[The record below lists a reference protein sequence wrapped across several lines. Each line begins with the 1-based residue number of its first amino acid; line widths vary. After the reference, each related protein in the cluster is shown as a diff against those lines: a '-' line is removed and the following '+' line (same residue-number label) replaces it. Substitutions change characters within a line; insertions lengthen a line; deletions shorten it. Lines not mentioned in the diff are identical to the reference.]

1 MKKRLTNCGERVRGY
16 RCFEYLPSLEV
27 EVVDFKRADLHNA
40 TLFDSIFAIDERTKL
55 PQGDIAV
62 YMSENTSP
70 EVRQFIQQNLL
81 HENNAV
87 LPENGKDL
95 DDDVIASLTRGKSES
110 VSQYRDRVIS
120 WLKQSIRETSD
131 VDRK

>member
-1 MKKRLTNCGERVRGY
+1 MKKRLTNCGDRVRGY
-16 RCFEYLPSLEV
+16 RCFENLPSLEV
-27 EVVDFKRADLHNA
+27 EVVEFKRADIHES

-62 YMSENTSP
+62 YMSENTSS

-81 HENNAV
+81 HENNVV
-87 LPENGKDL
+87 LPENGKGL

-110 VSQYRDRVIS
+110 VSQYRDRVMS